1 MRMQEP
7 SPRQTAE
14 QAAQRADAI
23 LFELERTPPLLDV
36 WCRLGVVWTKLGKP
50 ERAQRAFSSAREQ
63 LAELP
68 CDDTPGARLDME
80 YACTVLGTA
89 LALAGQVEQARQLVA
104 TTPCIERDTVLQ
116 RMAAH
121 CTDVGALQES
131 LAIALAIQDATTQ
144 GMALESLANE
154 ADARRQFALRDQALA
169 QMRNP
174 LRRADALYS
183 AARRRLER
191 GALAEARALLREAT
205 HAVRATRKLPERADW
220 LARLATAQLEAQAP
234 QDALPLLAEA
244 EALLPKLEPYT
255 RGRIGCQLVQGYARA
270 GQQARARQ
278 LLQRLAPLL
287 KQEWQQARDFLH
299 QFFAEAHATL
309 GECTQAEHHVRH
321 IQDTR
326 TRANAW
332 LRLAR
337 ALLEANRLSEAAR
350 VARLAHETALKAN
363 LDGDLV
369 VDTLIDHEQYDIL
382 AKLLTPANWS
392 RLQGRQTS
400 ILTRLIEKGQW
411 QLAASYA
418 PRIESAHERERAY
431 LALALARAR
440 ANDLDK
446 AQAFLSRIAS
456 PLGRFWGYWALV
468 MEKPAEAPS
477 LIPTLESL
485 APQIELPRARATAQL
500 GMVFAFLRLDRRA
513 AATASLEQAAAIL
526 ASLRLLPVERAIY
539 LPLLALGW
547 AQYGQSSRA
556 AETLR
561 ALVDDA
567 DVQREVGVSF
577 AARCLAELGNAQ
589 ALIDAAL
596 TVEQLRGA
604 GLETHHAWASALLAV
619 AEALLG
625 IAPHAY
631 EEKLIYG
638 MLCDLIRKVTGA
650 EAFDPYNLTLPLF
663 TGETPDTNRVG
674 KVYEN
679 KCD

>member
-1 MRMQEP
+1 
-7 SPRQTAE
+7 
-14 QAAQRADAI
+14 
-23 LFELERTPPLLDV
+23 
-36 WCRLGVVWTKLGKP
+36 LGKP

-80 YACTVLGTA
+80 YACTVLGMA

-121 CTDVGALQES
+121 CTDVGSLQEA
-131 LAIALAIQDATTQ
+131 LAIARAIQAPTTQ
-144 GMALESLANE
+144 GMVLEPLAKA

-174 LRRADALYS
+174 LRRADTLYHIV
-183 AARRRLER
+183 RRRLENR
-191 GALAEARALLREAT
+191 AFAEARALLREAT

-220 LARLATAQLEAQAP
+220 LARLATAYIEAQAP

-244 EALLPKLEPYT
+244 ETLLPKLEPYT

-270 GQQARARQ
+270 GQQARAQQ

-287 KQEWQQARDFLH
+287 KQQRQQARDLLN

-309 GECTQAEHHVRH
+309 GECTQ
-321 IQDTR
+321 
-326 TRANAW
+326 
-332 LRLAR
+332 
-337 ALLEANRLSEAAR
+337 
-350 VARLAHETALKAN
+350 
-363 LDGDLV
+363 
-369 VDTLIDHEQYDIL
+369 
-382 AKLLTPANWS
+382 
-392 RLQGRQTS
+392 
-400 ILTRLIEKGQW
+400 
-411 QLAASYA
+411 
-418 PRIESAHERERAY
+418 SAHERERAY

-440 ANDLDK
+440 ANDLNQ
-446 AQAFLSRIAS
+446 AQAFLSRIVS
-456 PLGRFWGYWALV
+456 PQGRFWGYWSLV

-477 LIPTLESL
+477 LVPTLESL
-485 APQIELPRARATAQL
+485 VPQIEPPRARATAQL

-526 ASLRLLPVERAIY
+526 ASLRLLPAARAIY
-539 LPLLALGW
+539 LSLLALGW
-547 AQYGQSSRA
+547 AQCGQASRA

-567 DVQREVGVSF
+567 DVQREVGVSS

-663 TGETPDTNRVG
+663 TGEMPEQNER
-674 KVYEN
+674 EEQ
-679 KCD
+679 

>member
-23 LFELERTPPLLDV
+23 LSELQRTPPLLDV

-50 ERAQRAFSSAREQ
+50 ERAQNAFSAARAL

-89 LALAGQVEQARQLVA
+89 LALSGKADQARQLIA
-104 TTPCIERDTVLQ
+104 TTPRIDPDTVLQ
-116 RMAAH
+116 RVSAV
-121 CTDVGALQES
+121 CTDVGSLQEA

-144 GMALESLANE
+144 GMVLEPLAKA
-154 ADARRQFALRDQALA
+154 ADESRQFALRDQALA

-191 GALAEARALLREAT
+191 GALAEARALLRAASQ
-205 HAVRATRKLPERADW
+205 AVQTARQLPERADW

-255 RGRIGCQLVQGYARA
+255 RARVGCRIVQGYARL
-270 GQQARARQ
+270 GQRARAQQ
-278 LLQRLAPLL
+278 LLQRLAPLT
-287 KQEWQQARDFLH
+287 KQARAQDSLR
-299 QFFAEAHATL
+299 QFFAEAHASL
-309 GECTQAEHHVRH
+309 GDYAQAEQSVRR
-321 IQDTR
+321 IQDAR
-326 TRANAW
+326 IRADAW

-337 ALLEANRLSEAAR
+337 TLLEANRLSEAAR
-350 VARLAHETALKAN
+350 IVRLAHETALKAN

-369 VDTLIDHEQYDIL
+369 VDTLIDHEQYDML
-382 AKLLTPANWS
+382 AKLLTPQNWS

-440 ANDLDK
+440 ANDLNQ

-456 PLGRFWGYWALV
+456 PLGRFWGYWSLV
-468 MEKPAEAPS
+468 MEKLAAAPS

-547 AQYGQSSRA
+547 AQCGQASRA

-567 DVQREVGVSF
+567 DVQREVGVSS

-663 TGETPDTNRVG
+663 TGEMPETNER
-674 KVYEN
+674 
-679 KCD
+679 DAR

>member
-1 MRMQEP
+1 MQEP

-23 LFELERTPPLLDV
+23 LSELQRTPPLLDV

-50 ERAQRAFSSAREQ
+50 ERAQNAFSAARAL

-68 CDDTPGARLDME
+68 CDDTPGARLEIE
-80 YACTVLGTA
+80 YACTVLGMA

-116 RMAAH
+116 RMAAR
-121 CTDVGALQES
+121 CTSVGSLQEA

-144 GMALESLANE
+144 GMALETLANE

-174 LRRADALYS
+174 LRRADTLYHIV
-183 AARRRLER
+183 RRRLENR
-191 GALAEARALLREAT
+191 AFAEARALLREAT

-220 LARLATAQLEAQAP
+220 LTRLATAYIEAQAP

-255 RGRIGCQLVQGYARA
+255 RARVGCRIVQGYARL
-270 GQQARARQ
+270 GQRARAQQ

-287 KQEWQQARDFLH
+287 KQQREQARDFLH
-299 QFFAEAHATL
+299 QFFAEAHASL
-309 GECTQAEHHVRH
+309 GDYAQAEQSVRR
-321 IQDTR
+321 IQDAR
-326 TRANAW
+326 IRADAW

-350 VARLAHETALKAN
+350 IVRLAHETALKAN
-363 LDGDLV
+363 LYGYFIV
-369 VDTLIDHEQYDIL
+369 HTLLNYEQYDML

-392 RLQGRQTS
+392 RLQGSQMR
-400 ILTRLIEKGQW
+400 ILTRLVEQGQW

-418 PRIESAHERERAY
+418 PRIESAHEREQAY
-431 LALALARAR
+431 LLLALARAR
-440 ANDLDK
+440 ENDLDK

-456 PLGRFWGYWALV
+456 PLGRFWGYWSLV

-485 APQIELPRARATAQL
+485 AELIEPPRARLTARL
-500 GMVFAFLRLDRRA
+500 GMAFALSRLDQKTDA
-513 AATASLEQAAAIL
+513 VASLEQAAAIL

-547 AQYGQSSRA
+547 AQCGQSSRA

-567 DVQREVGVSF
+567 DVQREVGVSS

-663 TGETPDTNRVG
+663 TGETPEQNER
-674 KVYEN
+674 EEQ
-679 KCD
+679 

>member
-1 MRMQEP
+1 MRIQKP
-7 SPRQTAE
+7 SLRQTAE
-14 QAAQRADAI
+14 QAAQQADAI
-23 LFELERTPPLLDV
+23 LSELQRTPPLLDV

-50 ERAQRAFSSAREQ
+50 ERAQNAFSAARAL

-68 CDDTPGARLDME
+68 CDDTPGARLE
-80 YACTVLGTA
+80 IKYACTVLGTA
-89 LALAGQVEQARQLVA
+89 LALAGQVEQARQVVA

-131 LAIALAIQDATTQ
+131 LAIARAIQAPTTQ
-144 GMALESLANE
+144 GMVLEPLAKA
-154 ADARRQFALRDQALA
+154 ADESRQFALRDQALA

-174 LRRADALYS
+174 LRRADTLYHIV
-183 AARRRLER
+183 RRRLENR
-191 GALAEARALLREAT
+191 AFAEARALLREAT

-220 LARLATAQLEAQAP
+220 LTRLATAYIEAQAP

-255 RGRIGCQLVQGYARA
+255 RARVGCQIVQGYARA
-270 GQQARARQ
+270 GKRSRAQRLLQQITPLTTQART
-278 LLQRLAPLL
+278 
-287 KQEWQQARDFLH
+287 QAQDFLR
-299 QFFAEAHATL
+299 QFLAEAHASL
-309 GECTQAEHHVRH
+309 GNYAQAEQSVRY
-321 IQDTR
+321 IKDAR
-326 TRANAW
+326 TRADAW
-332 LRLAR
+332 VRLAR
-337 ALLEANRLSEAAR
+337 ALLEANRLPEATR
-350 VARLAHETALKAN
+350 IVHLAHEVALKAN
-363 LDGDLV
+363 LDCYFI
-369 VDTLIDHEQYDIL
+369 VDTLLDYEQYDIL

-392 RLQGRQTS
+392 RLKGMRAW

-411 QLAASYA
+411 QLAASYV
-418 PRIESAHERERAY
+418 PYMEPVHERERAY

-440 ANDLDK
+440 ANDLNQ

-456 PLGRFWGYWALV
+456 PLGRFWGYWSLV

-477 LIPTLESL
+477 LVPTLESL
-485 APQIELPRARATAQL
+485 VPQIEPPRARATAQL

-526 ASLRLLPVERAIY
+526 ASLRLLPAARAIY
-539 LPLLALGW
+539 LSLLALGW
-547 AQYGQSSRA
+547 AQCGQASRA

-567 DVQREVGVSF
+567 DVQREVGVSS

-596 TVEQLRGA
+596 TFEQLRGA

-663 TGETPDTNRVG
+663 TGEMPETNER
-674 KVYEN
+674 
-679 KCD
+679 DAR

>member
-1 MRMQEP
+1 MRIQKP
-7 SPRQTAE
+7 SPRETAE

-23 LFELERTPPLLDV
+23 LSELQRTPPLLDV

-50 ERAQRAFSSAREQ
+50 ERAQNAFSAARAL

-68 CDDTPGARLDME
+68 CDDTPEARLDME

-89 LALAGQVEQARQLVA
+89 LALAGQVEQARQVVA

-116 RMAAH
+116 RMAAI
-121 CTDVGALQES
+121 CTSVGSLQEA

-191 GALAEARALLREAT
+191 GASAEARALLREAT

-255 RGRIGCQLVQGYARA
+255 RARVGCRIVQGYARL
-270 GQQARARQ
+270 GQRARAQQ
-278 LLQRLAPLL
+278 LLQRLAPLT
-287 KQEWQQARDFLH
+287 KQARAQDSLR
-299 QFFAEAHATL
+299 QFFAEAHASL
-309 GECTQAEHHVRH
+309 GEYAQAEQSVRR
-321 IQDTR
+321 IQDAR
-326 TRANAW
+326 IRADAW

-337 ALLEANRLSEAAR
+337 ALLEANRLPEAAR
-350 VARLAHETALKAN
+350 IVRLAHETALKAN
-363 LDGDLV
+363 LYGYFIV
-369 VDTLIDHEQYDIL
+369 HTLLNYEQYDML

-392 RLQGRQTS
+392 RLKGRQEW
-400 ILTRLIEKGQW
+400 ILYRLIEKGQW

-418 PRIESAHERERAY
+418 PRIESAREREQAY
-431 LALALARAR
+431 LSLALARAR

-456 PLGRFWGYWALV
+456 PLGRFWGYWSLV
-468 MEKPAEAPS
+468 MEKPAEAQA
-477 LIPTLESL
+477 LIPALESL
-485 APQIELPRARATAQL
+485 VKQIEPSRARATAQL
-500 GMVFAFLRLDRRA
+500 GMAFAYLRLDQRA

-526 ASLRLLPVERAIY
+526 ASLRLLPEERAIY

-547 AQYGQSSRA
+547 AQCGQSSRA

-561 ALVDDA
+561 LVVDDA
-567 DVQREVGVSF
+567 ELQRELGASF
-577 AARCLAELGNAQ
+577 AVRCLAELGNAQ
-589 ALIDAAL
+589 ALIDAAP
-596 TVEQLRGA
+596 TIEQLRGA
-604 GLETHHAWASALLAV
+604 RLENQYTWVSALLAV
-619 AEALLG
+619 AETLLDIPPYLDAETIPYRMFG
-625 IAPHAY
+625 SFFVQ
-631 EEKLIYG
+631 L
-638 MLCDLIRKVTGA
+638 TGA

-663 TGETPDTNRVG
+663 TGEMPEQNER
-674 KVYEN
+674 EEQ
-679 KCD
+679 

>member
-1 MRMQEP
+1 LRIQKP
-7 SPRQTAE
+7 SPRETAE
-14 QAAQRADAI
+14 QAAQQADAI

-68 CDDTPGARLDME
+68 CDDTPGARLGIE

-89 LALAGQVEQARQLVA
+89 LALAGQVEQARQVVA

-116 RMAAH
+116 RLAAH
-121 CTDVGALQES
+121 CTGVGSLQEA

-174 LRRADALYS
+174 LRRADVLYT

-191 GALAEARALLREAT
+191 GASAEARVLLRAASQ
-205 HAVRATRKLPERADW
+205 AVQTARQLPERADW
-220 LARLATAQLEAQAP
+220 LAKLATALTTVQAP

-244 EALLPKLEPYT
+244 ETLLPKLEPYT

-270 GQQARARQ
+270 GQQAGAQQ

-287 KQEWQQARDFLH
+287 KQQRQQARDLLN

-350 VARLAHETALKAN
+350 IVRLAHETALKAN
-363 LDGDLV
+363 LDGYFIFH
-369 VDTLIDHEQYDIL
+369 TLLNYEQYDML

-392 RLQGRQTS
+392 RLQGSQMR
-400 ILTRLIEKGQW
+400 ILTRLVEQGQW

-418 PRIESAHERERAY
+418 PRIESAREREQAY
-431 LALALARAR
+431 LSLALARAR

-456 PLGRFWGYWALV
+456 PLGRFWGYWSLV

-485 APQIELPRARATAQL
+485 AELIEPPRARLTARL
-500 GMVFAFLRLDRRA
+500 GMAFARIRLDQKA
-513 AATASLEQAAAIL
+513 AAVVLLEQAAAIL
-526 ASLRLLPVERAIY
+526 ASLRLLPEERAIY

-547 AQYGQSSRA
+547 AQCGQSSRA

-561 ALVDDA
+561 LVVDDA
-567 DVQREVGVSF
+567 ELQRELGASF
-577 AARCLAELGNAQ
+577 AVRCLEELGNAQ
-589 ALIDAAL
+589 ALIDAAP
-596 TVEQLRGA
+596 TIEQLRGS

-619 AEALLG
+619 AEALLD
-625 IAPHAY
+625 IPPYSAA
-631 EEKLIYG
+631 EEIPYHMFGSFFMQL
-638 MLCDLIRKVTGA
+638 TGA

-663 TGETPDTNRVG
+663 TGEMPDAPAPC
-674 KVYEN
+674 E
-679 KCD
+679 

>member
-23 LFELERTPPLLDV
+23 LSELQRTPPLLDV

-50 ERAQRAFSSAREQ
+50 ERAQNAFSAARAL

-80 YACTVLGTA
+80 YACTLLGMA

-116 RMAAH
+116 RMAAR
-121 CTDVGALQES
+121 CTSVGSLQEA
-131 LAIALAIQDATTQ
+131 LAIALAIQDPTTQ
-144 GMALESLANE
+144 GMVLEPLAKA
-154 ADARRQFALRDQALA
+154 ADESRQFALRDQALA

-174 LRRADALYS
+174 LRRADTLYHIV
-183 AARRRLER
+183 RRRLENR
-191 GALAEARALLREAT
+191 AFAEARALLREAT

-220 LARLATAQLEAQAP
+220 LTRLATAYIEVQAP

-244 EALLPKLEPYT
+244 ETLLPKLEPYM

-287 KQEWQQARDFLH
+287 KQQREQARDFLH
-299 QFFAEAHATL
+299 QFFAEAHTAL
-309 GECTQAEHHVRH
+309 GEYMQAEHHVRR

-332 LRLAR
+332 LRLAH

-350 VARLAHETALKAN
+350 IVRLAHETALKAN
-363 LDGDLV
+363 LNGYSV
-369 VDTLIDHEQYDIL
+369 VNALIDYGQYDML
-382 AKLLTPANWS
+382 AKLLTPQNWL
-392 RLQGRQTS
+392 RLKGRQEW
-400 ILTRLIEKGQW
+400 ILYRLIEKGQW
-411 QLAASYA
+411 QLVASYA
-418 PRIESAHERERAY
+418 PRIESAREREQAY
-431 LALALARAR
+431 LSLALARAR

-485 APQIELPRARATAQL
+485 AELIEPPRARLTARL
-500 GMVFAFLRLDRRA
+500 GMAFARIRLDQKTDA
-513 AATASLEQAAAIL
+513 VASLEQAAAIL
-526 ASLRLLPVERAIY
+526 ASLRLLPEERAIY

-547 AQYGQSSRA
+547 AQCGQSSRA

-561 ALVDDA
+561 LVVDDA
-567 DVQREVGVSF
+567 ELQRELGASF
-577 AARCLAELGNAQ
+577 AVRCLAELGNAQ
-589 ALIDAAL
+589 ALIDAAP
-596 TVEQLRGA
+596 TIEQLRGA

-619 AEALLG
+619 AEALLD
-625 IAPHAY
+625 IPPYSAA
-631 EEKLIYG
+631 EEIPYHMFGSFFMQL
-638 MLCDLIRKVTGA
+638 TGA

-663 TGETPDTNRVG
+663 TGEMPEQNER
-674 KVYEN
+674 EEQ
-679 KCD
+679 

>member
-23 LFELERTPPLLDV
+23 LSELQRTPPLLDV

-50 ERAQRAFSSAREQ
+50 ERAQNAFLTARDL

-68 CDDTPGARLDME
+68 CDDTPGARLE
-80 YACTVLGTA
+80 IKYACTVLGTA

-121 CTDVGALQES
+121 CTDVGSLQEA
-131 LAIALAIQDATTQ
+131 LAIALAIQAPTTQ
-144 GMALESLANE
+144 GMVLEPLAKA

-174 LRRADALYS
+174 LRRADTLYHIV
-183 AARRRLER
+183 RRRLENR
-191 GALAEARALLREAT
+191 AFAEARALLREASQ
-205 HAVRATRKLPERADW
+205 AVQTARQLPERADW
-220 LARLATAQLEAQAP
+220 LTRLATAYIEAQAP

-244 EALLPKLEPYT
+244 ETLLPKLEPYM

-278 LLQRLAPLL
+278 LLQRLAPLT
-287 KQEWQQARDFLH
+287 KQARAQDSLR
-299 QFFAEAHATL
+299 QFFAEAHASL
-309 GECTQAEHHVRH
+309 GDYAQAEQSVRR
-321 IQDTR
+321 IQDAR
-326 TRANAW
+326 IRADAW

-350 VARLAHETALKAN
+350 IVRLAHETALKAN
-363 LDGDLV
+363 LYGYFIV
-369 VDTLIDHEQYDIL
+369 HTLLNYEQYDML

-392 RLQGRQTS
+392 RLQGSQMR
-400 ILTRLIEKGQW
+400 ILTRLVEQGQW

-418 PRIESAHERERAY
+418 PRIESAHEREQAY
-431 LALALARAR
+431 LSLALARAR

-485 APQIELPRARATAQL
+485 AELIEPPRARLTARL
-500 GMVFAFLRLDRRA
+500 GMAFARIRLDQKA
-513 AATASLEQAAAIL
+513 AAVVSLEQAAAIL
-526 ASLRLLPVERAIY
+526 ASLRLLPAERAIY
-539 LPLLALGW
+539 LSLLALGW
-547 AQYGQSSRA
+547 AQCGQASRA

-567 DVQREVGVSF
+567 DVQREVGVSS

-663 TGETPDTNRVG
+663 TGEMPETNER
-674 KVYEN
+674 
-679 KCD
+679 DAR

>member
-23 LFELERTPPLLDV
+23 LFELERTPLLLEV
-36 WCRLGVVWTKLGKP
+36 LCRLGVVWAKLGKP

-68 CDDTPGARLDME
+68 CDDTPGARLGIE

-116 RMAAH
+116 RMAAR
-121 CTDVGALQES
+121 CTSVGSLQEA

-144 GMALESLANE
+144 GMALETLANE
-154 ADARRQFALRDQALA
+154 ADARRQFALRDQAIA
-169 QMRNP
+169 RMRNP
-174 LRRADALYS
+174 LRRADTLYHIV
-183 AARRRLER
+183 RRRLENR
-191 GALAEARALLREAT
+191 AFAEARALLREAT

-244 EALLPKLEPYT
+244 EALLPMLEPYT
-255 RGRIGCQLVQGYARA
+255 RARVGCRIVQGYARL
-270 GQQARARQ
+270 GQRARAQQ

-287 KQEWQQARDFLH
+287 KQQRQQARDLLN
-299 QFFAEAHATL
+299 QFFAEAHASL
-309 GECTQAEHHVRH
+309 GDYAQAEQSVRR
-321 IQDTR
+321 IQDAR
-326 TRANAW
+326 IRADAW

-337 ALLEANRLSEAAR
+337 ALLGANRLPEAAR
-350 VARLAHETALKAN
+350 IVRLAHETALKAN
-363 LDGDLV
+363 LYGYFIV
-369 VDTLIDHEQYDIL
+369 HTLLNYEQYDML

-392 RLQGRQTS
+392 RLQGSQMR
-400 ILTRLIEKGQW
+400 ILTRLVEQGQW

-418 PRIESAHERERAY
+418 PRIESAHEREQAY
-431 LALALARAR
+431 LSLALARAR
-440 ANDLDK
+440 ENDLDK

-456 PLGRFWGYWALV
+456 PLGRFWGYWSLV
-468 MEKPAEAPS
+468 MEKPAEAQA
-477 LIPTLESL
+477 LIPALESL
-485 APQIELPRARATAQL
+485 VKQIEPSRARATAQL
-500 GMVFAFLRLDRRA
+500 GMAFAYLRLDQRA

-526 ASLRLLPVERAIY
+526 ASVQLWSVERAIY

-547 AQYGQSSRA
+547 ARCGQASRA

-561 ALVDDA
+561 ALVGDEE
-567 DVQREVGVSF
+567 VQREVGVSF
-577 AARCLAELGNAQ
+577 AARCIAERGSSQ
-589 ALIDAAL
+589 VVIAAAP
-596 TVEQLRGA
+596 TAEQLRGA
-604 GLETHHAWASALLAV
+604 RLENQYTWVSALLAV
-619 AEALLG
+619 AETLLDIPPYLDAETIPYRMFG
-625 IAPHAY
+625 SFFVQ
-631 EEKLIYG
+631 L
-638 MLCDLIRKVTGA
+638 TGV

-663 TGETPDTNRVG
+663 TGEMPEQNER
-674 KVYEN
+674 EE
-679 KCD
+679 

>member
-23 LFELERTPPLLDV
+23 LSELQRTPPLLDV

-50 ERAQRAFSSAREQ
+50 ERAQNAFSAARAL

-89 LALAGQVEQARQLVA
+89 LALSGKADQARQLIA
-104 TTPCIERDTVLQ
+104 TTPRIDPDTVLQ
-116 RMAAH
+116 RVSAV
-121 CTDVGALQES
+121 CTDVGSLQEA

-144 GMALESLANE
+144 GMVLEPLAKA

-174 LRRADALYS
+174 LRRADALYHIV
-183 AARRRLER
+183 RRRLENR
-191 GALAEARALLREAT
+191 AFAEARALLREAT

-220 LARLATAQLEAQAP
+220 LTRLATAYIEAQAP

-244 EALLPKLEPYT
+244 ETLLPKLEPYT

-270 GQQARARQ
+270 GQQARAQQ

-287 KQEWQQARDFLH
+287 KQQRQQARDLLN

-369 VDTLIDHEQYDIL
+369 VDTLIDHEQYDML
-382 AKLLTPANWS
+382 AKLLTPQNWS

-418 PRIESAHERERAY
+418 PRIESAREREQAY
-431 LALALARAR
+431 LSLALARAR

-456 PLGRFWGYWALV
+456 PLGRFWGYWSLV
-468 MEKPAEAPS
+468 MEKPAEAQA
-477 LIPTLESL
+477 LIPALESL
-485 APQIELPRARATAQL
+485 VKQIEPSRARATAQL
-500 GMVFAFLRLDRRA
+500 GMAFAYLRLDQRA

-526 ASLRLLPVERAIY
+526 ASLRLLPEERAIY

-547 AQYGQSSRA
+547 ARCGQASRA

-561 ALVDDA
+561 ALVDDEE
-567 DVQREVGVSF
+567 VQREVGVSF
-577 AARCLAELGNAQ
+577 AARCIAERGSSQ
-589 ALIDAAL
+589 VVIAAAP
-596 TVEQLRGA
+596 TAEQLRGA

>member
-1 MRMQEP
+1 MRIQKP
-7 SPRQTAE
+7 SPRETAE
-14 QAAQRADAI
+14 QAAQQADAI
-23 LFELERTPPLLDV
+23 LSELQRTPPLLDV

-50 ERAQRAFSSAREQ
+50 ERAQNAFSAARAL

-68 CDDTPGARLDME
+68 CDDTPEARLDME
-80 YACTVLGTA
+80 YACTLLGTA
-89 LALAGQVEQARQLVA
+89 LALAGQVEQARQVVA

-116 RMAAH
+116 RMAAR
-121 CTDVGALQES
+121 CTSVGSLQEA

-174 LRRADALYS
+174 LRRADTLYHIV
-183 AARRRLER
+183 RRRLENR
-191 GALAEARALLREAT
+191 AFAEARALLREAT

-255 RGRIGCQLVQGYARA
+255 RARVGCRIVQGYARL
-270 GQQARARQ
+270 GQRARAQQ
-278 LLQRLAPLL
+278 LLQRLAPLT
-287 KQEWQQARDFLH
+287 KQARAQDSLR
-299 QFFAEAHATL
+299 QFFAEAHASL
-309 GECTQAEHHVRH
+309 GDYAQAEQSVRR
-321 IQDTR
+321 IQDAR
-326 TRANAW
+326 IRADAW

-337 ALLEANRLSEAAR
+337 ALLEANRLPEAAR
-350 VARLAHETALKAN
+350 IVRLAHETALKAN
-363 LDGDLV
+363 LYGYFIV
-369 VDTLIDHEQYDIL
+369 HTLLNYEQYDML

-392 RLQGRQTS
+392 RLKGRQEW
-400 ILTRLIEKGQW
+400 ILYRLIEKGQW

-418 PRIESAHERERAY
+418 PRIESAREREQAY
-431 LALALARAR
+431 LSLALARAR

-485 APQIELPRARATAQL
+485 AELIEPPRARLTARL
-500 GMVFAFLRLDRRA
+500 GMAFARIRLDQKA
-513 AATASLEQAAAIL
+513 AAVVSLEQAAAIL
-526 ASLRLLPVERAIY
+526 ASLRLLPEERAIY

-547 AQYGQSSRA
+547 AQCGQSSRA

-561 ALVDDA
+561 ALVDDEE
-567 DVQREVGVSF
+567 VQREVGVSF
-577 AARCLAELGNAQ
+577 AARCIAERGSSQ
-589 ALIDAAL
+589 VVIAAAP
-596 TVEQLRGA
+596 TAEQLRGA
-604 GLETHHAWASALLAV
+604 RLENQYTWVSALLAV
-619 AEALLG
+619 AETLLDIPPYLDAETIPYRMFG
-625 IAPHAY
+625 SFFVQ
-631 EEKLIYG
+631 L
-638 MLCDLIRKVTGA
+638 TGV

-663 TGETPDTNRVG
+663 TGEMPETNEHDAG
-674 KVYEN
+674 
-679 KCD
+679 

>member
-1 MRMQEP
+1 MRIQKP
-7 SPRQTAE
+7 SPRETAE
-14 QAAQRADAI
+14 QATQRADAI
-23 LFELERTPPLLDV
+23 LFELERTPLLLEV
-36 WCRLGVVWTKLGKP
+36 LCRLGVVWAKLGKP
-50 ERAQRAFSSAREQ
+50 ERAQNAFSAARAL

-68 CDDTPGARLDME
+68 CDDTLGARLDME
-80 YACTVLGTA
+80 YACTVLGMA

-116 RMAAH
+116 RVSAV
-121 CTDVGALQES
+121 CTDVGSLQEA

-174 LRRADALYS
+174 LRRADALYT
-183 AARRRLER
+183 AARRQLER
-191 GALAEARALLREAT
+191 GASAEARALLREAT

-220 LARLATAQLEAQAP
+220 LVRLATALMETQAP

-244 EALLPKLEPYT
+244 ETLLPKLEPYT

-270 GQQARARQ
+270 GQQARAQQ

-287 KQEWQQARDFLH
+287 KQQRQQARDLLN

-440 ANDLDK
+440 ANDLNQ

-456 PLGRFWGYWALV
+456 PLGRFWGYWSLV
-468 MEKPAEAPS
+468 MEKPAEAQA
-477 LIPTLESL
+477 LIPALESL
-485 APQIELPRARATAQL
+485 VKQIEPSRARATAQL
-500 GMVFAFLRLDRRA
+500 GMAFARICLDQKA
-513 AATASLEQAAAIL
+513 AAVVSLEQAAAIL
-526 ASLRLLPVERAIY
+526 ASLRLLPEERAIY

-547 AQYGQSSRA
+547 AQCGQSSRA

-561 ALVDDA
+561 LVVDDA
-567 DVQREVGVSF
+567 ELQRELGASF
-577 AARCLAELGNAQ
+577 AVRCLAELGNAQ
-589 ALIDAAL
+589 ALIDAAP
-596 TVEQLRGA
+596 TIEQLRGA
-604 GLETHHAWASALLAV
+604 GLDTHRAWASALLAV
-619 AEALLG
+619 AETLLDIPPYLDAETIPYRMFG
-625 IAPHAY
+625 SFFVQ
-631 EEKLIYG
+631 L
-638 MLCDLIRKVTGA
+638 TGV

-663 TGETPDTNRVG
+663 TGEMPETNEHDAG
-674 KVYEN
+674 
-679 KCD
+679 

>member
-1 MRMQEP
+1 MRIQKP
-7 SPRQTAE
+7 SPRETAE

-23 LFELERTPPLLDV
+23 LSELQRTPLLLEV
-36 WCRLGVVWTKLGKP
+36 LCRLGVVWTKLGKP
-50 ERAQRAFSSAREQ
+50 ERAQNAFSAAREQ

-68 CDDTPGARLDME
+68 CDDTPEARLDME
-80 YACTVLGTA
+80 YACTLLGTA

-116 RMAAH
+116 RMAAR
-121 CTDVGALQES
+121 CTSVGSLQEA
-131 LAIALAIQDATTQ
+131 LAIALAIQDATAQ
-144 GMALESLANE
+144 GMVLESLANE
-154 ADARRQFALRDQALA
+154 ADARRQFAQRDQAIA
-169 QMRNP
+169 RMRNP
-174 LRRADALYS
+174 LRRADTLYHIV
-183 AARRRLER
+183 RRRLENR
-191 GALAEARALLREAT
+191 AFAEARVLLRAAT
-205 HAVRATRKLPERADW
+205 QAVRSTRQLPERADW
-220 LARLATAQLEAQAP
+220 LAKLATALTTVQAP

-244 EALLPKLEPYT
+244 ETLLPKLEPYT

-270 GQQARARQ
+270 GQQARAQQ

-287 KQEWQQARDFLH
+287 KQQRQQARDLLN

-369 VDTLIDHEQYDIL
+369 VDTLIDHEQYDML
-382 AKLLTPANWS
+382 AKLLTPQNWS

-418 PRIESAHERERAY
+418 PRIESAHEREQAY
-431 LALALARAR
+431 LSLALARAR

-485 APQIELPRARATAQL
+485 AELIEPPRARLTARL
-500 GMVFAFLRLDRRA
+500 GMAFARIRLDQKA
-513 AATASLEQAAAIL
+513 AAVVSLEQAAAIL
-526 ASLRLLPVERAIY
+526 ASLRLLPEERAIY

-547 AQYGQSSRA
+547 AQCGQASRA

-561 ALVDDA
+561 LVVDDA
-567 DVQREVGVSF
+567 ELQRELGASF

-589 ALIDAAL
+589 ALIDAAP
-596 TVEQLRGA
+596 TIEQLRGS
-604 GLETHHAWASALLAV
+604 GLDTHRAWASALLAV
-619 AEALLG
+619 AEALLD
-625 IAPHAY
+625 IPPYSAA
-631 EEKLIYG
+631 EEIPYHMFGSFFMQL
-638 MLCDLIRKVTGA
+638 TGA

-663 TGETPDTNRVG
+663 TGEMPDAPAPC
-674 KVYEN
+674 E
-679 KCD
+679 

>member
-1 MRMQEP
+1 MQEP

-23 LFELERTPPLLDV
+23 LSELQRTPPLLDV

-50 ERAQRAFSSAREQ
+50 ERAQNAFSAARAL

-80 YACTVLGTA
+80 YACTLLGTA

-116 RMAAH
+116 RMAAR
-121 CTDVGALQES
+121 CTSVGSLQEA

-154 ADARRQFALRDQALA
+154 ADARCQFALRDQAIA
-169 QMRNP
+169 RMRNP
-174 LRRADALYS
+174 LRRADTLYHI
-183 AARRRLER
+183 ARRRLENR
-191 GALAEARALLREAT
+191 AFAEARALLRAASQ
-205 HAVRATRKLPERADW
+205 AVQTARQLPERADW
-220 LARLATAQLEAQAP
+220 LAKLATALTTVQAP

-244 EALLPKLEPYT
+244 ETLLPKLEPYM

-287 KQEWQQARDFLH
+287 KQQREQARDFLH
-299 QFFAEAHATL
+299 QFFAEAHTAL
-309 GECTQAEHHVRH
+309 GEYMQAEHHVRR

-350 VARLAHETALKAN
+350 IVRLAHETALKAN
-363 LDGDLV
+363 LNGYSV
-369 VDTLIDHEQYDIL
+369 VDALIDYGQYDML
-382 AKLLTPANWS
+382 AKLLTPQNWL
-392 RLQGRQTS
+392 RLKGRQEW
-400 ILTRLIEKGQW
+400 ILYRLIEKGQW
-411 QLAASYA
+411 QLAASYV
-418 PRIESAHERERAY
+418 PYMEPVHEREQAY
-431 LALALARAR
+431 LSLALARAR
-440 ANDLDK
+440 ANDLNQ
-446 AQAFLSRIAS
+446 AQAFLSRIVS
-456 PLGRFWGYWALV
+456 PQGRFWGYWSLV
-468 MEKPAEAPS
+468 MEKPAAAPS

-485 APQIELPRARATAQL
+485 APQIELPRARATARL
-500 GMVFAFLRLDRRA
+500 GMAFALSRLDQKTDA
-513 AATASLEQAAAIL
+513 VASLEQAAAIL

-547 AQYGQSSRA
+547 AQCGQSSRA

-561 ALVDDA
+561 LVVDDA
-567 DVQREVGVSF
+567 ELQRELGASF
-577 AARCLAELGNAQ
+577 AVRCLAELGNAQ
-589 ALIDAAL
+589 ALIDAAP
-596 TVEQLRGA
+596 TIEQLRGA
-604 GLETHHAWASALLAV
+604 RLENQYTWVSALLAV
-619 AEALLG
+619 AETLLDIPPYLDAETIPYRMFG
-625 IAPHAY
+625 SFFVQ
-631 EEKLIYG
+631 L
-638 MLCDLIRKVTGA
+638 TGV

-663 TGETPDTNRVG
+663 TGEMPETNEHDAG
-674 KVYEN
+674 
-679 KCD
+679 

>member
-23 LFELERTPPLLDV
+23 LSELQRTPPLLDV

-50 ERAQRAFSSAREQ
+50 ERAQNAFSAARAL

-68 CDDTPGARLDME
+68 CDDTPEARLDME
-80 YACTVLGTA
+80 CACTLLGTA
-89 LALAGQVEQARQLVA
+89 LALAGQVEQARQVVA

-116 RMAAH
+116 RMAAI
-121 CTDVGALQES
+121 CTSVGSLQEA

-174 LRRADALYS
+174 LRRADTLYHIV
-183 AARRRLER
+183 RRRLENR
-191 GALAEARALLREAT
+191 AFAEARALLREAT

-220 LARLATAQLEAQAP
+220 LARLATAYIEAQAP

-244 EALLPKLEPYT
+244 EALLPKLEPYM

-287 KQEWQQARDFLH
+287 KQQREQARDFLH
-299 QFFAEAHATL
+299 QFFAEAHASL
-309 GECTQAEHHVRH
+309 GDYAQAEQSVRR
-321 IQDTR
+321 IQDAR
-326 TRANAW
+326 IRADAW

-337 ALLEANRLSEAAR
+337 ALLEANRLPEAAR
-350 VARLAHETALKAN
+350 IVRLAHETALKAN
-363 LDGDLV
+363 LYGYFIV
-369 VDTLIDHEQYDIL
+369 HTLLNYEQYDML

-392 RLQGRQTS
+392 RLKGRQEW
-400 ILTRLIEKGQW
+400 ILYRLIEKGQW

-418 PRIESAHERERAY
+418 PRIESAREREQAY
-431 LALALARAR
+431 LSLALARAR

-456 PLGRFWGYWALV
+456 PLGRFWGYWSLV
-468 MEKPAEAPS
+468 MEKPAEAQA
-477 LIPTLESL
+477 LIPALESL
-485 APQIELPRARATAQL
+485 VKQIEPSRARATAQL
-500 GMVFAFLRLDRRA
+500 GMAFAYLRLDQRA

-526 ASLRLLPVERAIY
+526 ASLRLLPEERAIY

-547 AQYGQSSRA
+547 AQCGQSSRA

-567 DVQREVGVSF
+567 ELQREVGVSF
-577 AARCLAELGNAQ
+577 AARCIAERGSSQ
-589 ALIDAAL
+589 VVIAAAP
-596 TVEQLRGA
+596 TAEQLRGA
-604 GLETHHAWASALLAV
+604 RLENQYTWVSALLAV
-619 AEALLG
+619 AETLLDIPPYLDAETIPYRMFG
-625 IAPHAY
+625 SFFVQ
-631 EEKLIYG
+631 L
-638 MLCDLIRKVTGA
+638 TGV

-663 TGETPDTNRVG
+663 TGEMPEQNER
-674 KVYEN
+674 EEQ
-679 KCD
+679 

>member
-1 MRMQEP
+1 MRIQKP
-7 SPRQTAE
+7 SPRETAE
-14 QAAQRADAI
+14 QAAQQADAI
-23 LFELERTPPLLDV
+23 LSELQRTPPLLDV

-50 ERAQRAFSSAREQ
+50 ERAQNAFSAARAL

-80 YACTVLGTA
+80 YACTLLGTA
-89 LALAGQVEQARQLVA
+89 LALAGQVEQARQVVA

-116 RMAAH
+116 RMAAR
-121 CTDVGALQES
+121 CTSVGSLQEA

-191 GALAEARALLREAT
+191 GALAEARALLRAASQ
-205 HAVRATRKLPERADW
+205 AVQTARQLPERADW
-220 LARLATAQLEAQAP
+220 LAKLATALTTVQAP

-244 EALLPKLEPYT
+244 EALLPKLEPYM

-270 GQQARARQ
+270 GQQARAQQ

-287 KQEWQQARDFLH
+287 KQQREQARDLLN

-309 GECTQAEHHVRH
+309 GEYMQAEHHVRH

-369 VDTLIDHEQYDIL
+369 VDTLIDHEQYDML
-382 AKLLTPANWS
+382 AKLLTPQNWS

-440 ANDLDK
+440 ANDLNQ

-485 APQIELPRARATAQL
+485 AELIEPPRARLTARL
-500 GMVFAFLRLDRRA
+500 GMAFARIRLDQKA
-513 AATASLEQAAAIL
+513 AAVVSLEQAAAIL
-526 ASLRLLPVERAIY
+526 ASLRLLPEERAIY

-547 AQYGQSSRA
+547 AQCGQSSRA

-561 ALVDDA
+561 ALVGDEE
-567 DVQREVGVSF
+567 VQREVGVSF
-577 AARCLAELGNAQ
+577 AARCIAERGSSQ
-589 ALIDAAL
+589 VVIAAAP
-596 TVEQLRGA
+596 TAEQLRGA
-604 GLETHHAWASALLAV
+604 RLENQYTWVSALLAV
-619 AEALLG
+619 AETLLDIPPYLDAETIPYRMFG
-625 IAPHAY
+625 SFFVQ
-631 EEKLIYG
+631 L
-638 MLCDLIRKVTGA
+638 TGV

-663 TGETPDTNRVG
+663 TGEMPETNEHDAG
-674 KVYEN
+674 
-679 KCD
+679 

>member
-23 LFELERTPPLLDV
+23 LSELQRTPPLLDV

-50 ERAQRAFSSAREQ
+50 ERAQNAFSAARAL

-68 CDDTPGARLDME
+68 CDDTPEARLDME
-80 YACTVLGTA
+80 YACTLLGTA
-89 LALAGQVEQARQLVA
+89 LALAGQVEQARQVVA

-116 RMAAH
+116 RMAAI
-121 CTDVGALQES
+121 CTSVGSLQEA

-144 GMALESLANE
+144 GMALESLANK

-174 LRRADALYS
+174 LRRADTLYHIV
-183 AARRRLER
+183 RRRLENR
-191 GALAEARALLREAT
+191 AFAEARALLREAT

-255 RGRIGCQLVQGYARA
+255 RARVGCRIVQGYARL
-270 GQQARARQ
+270 GQRARAQQ
-278 LLQRLAPLL
+278 LLQRLAPLT
-287 KQEWQQARDFLH
+287 KQARAQDSLR
-299 QFFAEAHATL
+299 QFFAEAHASL
-309 GECTQAEHHVRH
+309 GDYAQAEQSVRR
-321 IQDTR
+321 IQDAR
-326 TRANAW
+326 IRADAW

-337 ALLEANRLSEAAR
+337 ALLEANRLPEAAR
-350 VARLAHETALKAN
+350 IVRLAHETALKAN
-363 LDGDLV
+363 LYGYFIV
-369 VDTLIDHEQYDIL
+369 HTLLNYEQYDML

-392 RLQGRQTS
+392 RLKGRQEW
-400 ILTRLIEKGQW
+400 ILYRLIEKGQW

-418 PRIESAHERERAY
+418 PRIESAREREQAY
-431 LALALARAR
+431 LSLALARAR

-485 APQIELPRARATAQL
+485 AELIEPPRARLTARL
-500 GMVFAFLRLDRRA
+500 GMAFARIRLDQKA
-513 AATASLEQAAAIL
+513 AAVVSLEQAAAIL
-526 ASLRLLPVERAIY
+526 ASLRLLPEERAIY

-547 AQYGQSSRA
+547 AQCGQSSRA

-561 ALVDDA
+561 ALVDDEE
-567 DVQREVGVSF
+567 VQREVGVSF
-577 AARCLAELGNAQ
+577 AARCIAERGSSQ
-589 ALIDAAL
+589 VVIAAAP
-596 TVEQLRGA
+596 TAEQLRGA
-604 GLETHHAWASALLAV
+604 RLENQYTWVSALLAV
-619 AEALLG
+619 AETLLDIPPYLDAETIPYRMFG
-625 IAPHAY
+625 SFFVQ
-631 EEKLIYG
+631 L
-638 MLCDLIRKVTGA
+638 TGV

-663 TGETPDTNRVG
+663 TGEMPETNEHDAG
-674 KVYEN
+674 
-679 KCD
+679 

>member
-1 MRMQEP
+1 VRLIGIQKP
-7 SPRQTAE
+7 SLRETAE
-14 QAAQRADAI
+14 QATQRADAI
-23 LFELERTPPLLDV
+23 LFELERTPLLLEV
-36 WCRLGVVWTKLGKP
+36 LCRLGVVWAKLGKP
-50 ERAQRAFSSAREQ
+50 ERAQNAFLTARDL

-68 CDDTPGARLDME
+68 CDDTPGTRLEIE
-80 YACTVLGTA
+80 YACTVLGMA

-116 RMAAH
+116 RMAAI
-121 CTDVGALQES
+121 CTSVGSLQEA

-154 ADARRQFALRDQALA
+154 ADARRQFALRDQAIA
-169 QMRNP
+169 RMRNP

-191 GALAEARALLREAT
+191 GAFAEARALLRAASQ
-205 HAVRATRKLPERADW
+205 AVQTARQLPERADW
-220 LARLATAQLEAQAP
+220 LAKLATALTTVQAP

-244 EALLPKLEPYT
+244 ETLLPKLEPYT

-287 KQEWQQARDFLH
+287 KQQREQARDFLH
-299 QFFAEAHATL
+299 QFFAEAHTAL
-309 GECTQAEHHVRH
+309 GEYMQAEHHVRR

-350 VARLAHETALKAN
+350 IVRLAHETALKAN
-363 LDGDLV
+363 LDGYSV
-369 VDTLIDHEQYDIL
+369 VDALIDYGQYDML
-382 AKLLTPANWS
+382 AKLLTPQNWS

-485 APQIELPRARATAQL
+485 AELIEPPHARLTARL
-500 GMVFAFLRLDRRA
+500 GMAFARIRLDQKA
-513 AATASLEQAAAIL
+513 AAVVSLEQAAAIL
-526 ASLRLLPVERAIY
+526 VSLRLLPVERAIY

-547 AQYGQSSRA
+547 AQCGQSSRA

-567 DVQREVGVSF
+567 ELQRELGASF
-577 AARCLAELGNAQ
+577 AVRCLAELGNAQ
-589 ALIDAAL
+589 ALIDAAP
-596 TVEQLRGA
+596 TIEQLRGS
-604 GLETHHAWASALLAV
+604 GLDTHRAWASALLAV
-619 AEALLG
+619 AEALLD
-625 IAPHAY
+625 IPPYSAA
-631 EEKLIYG
+631 EEIPYHMFGSFFMQL
-638 MLCDLIRKVTGA
+638 TGA

-663 TGETPDTNRVG
+663 TGEMPEQNER
-674 KVYEN
+674 EEQ
-679 KCD
+679 

>member
-1 MRMQEP
+1 MRIQKP
-7 SPRQTAE
+7 SLRQTAE

-23 LFELERTPPLLDV
+23 LFELQRTPPLLDV

-50 ERAQRAFSSAREQ
+50 ERAQNAFSAARAL

-80 YACTVLGTA
+80 YACTLLGMA

-116 RMAAH
+116 RMAAR
-121 CTDVGALQES
+121 CTSVGSLQES
-131 LAIALAIQDATTQ
+131 LAIARAIQDPTTQ
-144 GMALESLANE
+144 GMVLEPLAKA
-154 ADARRQFALRDQALA
+154 ADESRQFALRDQALA

-174 LRRADALYS
+174 LRRADTLYHI
-183 AARRRLER
+183 ARRRLENR
-191 GALAEARALLREAT
+191 AFAEARALLREAT

-220 LARLATAQLEAQAP
+220 LTRLATAYIEAQAP

-255 RGRIGCQLVQGYARA
+255 RARVGCRIVQGYARL
-270 GQQARARQ
+270 GQRARAQQ
-278 LLQRLAPLL
+278 LLQRLAPLT
-287 KQEWQQARDFLH
+287 KQARAQDSLR
-299 QFFAEAHATL
+299 QFFAEAHASL
-309 GECTQAEHHVRH
+309 GDYAQAEQSVRR
-321 IQDTR
+321 IQDAR
-326 TRANAW
+326 IRADAW

-350 VARLAHETALKAN
+350 IVRLAHETALKAN
-363 LDGDLV
+363 LNGYSV
-369 VDTLIDHEQYDIL
+369 VDALIDYGQYDML
-382 AKLLTPANWS
+382 AKLLTPQNWL
-392 RLQGRQTS
+392 RLKGRQEW
-400 ILTRLIEKGQW
+400 ILYRLIEKGQW

-418 PRIESAHERERAY
+418 PRIESAREREQAY
-431 LALALARAR
+431 LSLALARAR

-468 MEKPAEAPS
+468 MEKPAAAPS

-485 APQIELPRARATAQL
+485 AELIEPPRARLTARL
-500 GMVFAFLRLDRRA
+500 GMAFARIRLDQKA
-513 AATASLEQAAAIL
+513 AAVVSLEQAAAIL
-526 ASLRLLPVERAIY
+526 ASLRLLPEERAIY

-547 AQYGQSSRA
+547 AQCGHSHRA

-561 ALVDDA
+561 SLVEDA
-567 DVQREVGVSF
+567 ELQREVGVSF

-589 ALIDAAL
+589 ALIDAAP
-596 TVEQLRGA
+596 TIEQLRGS
-604 GLETHHAWASALLAV
+604 GLDTHRAWASALLAV
-619 AEALLG
+619 AEALLD
-625 IAPHAY
+625 IPPYSAA
-631 EEKLIYG
+631 EEIPYHMFGSFFMQL
-638 MLCDLIRKVTGA
+638 TGA

-663 TGETPDTNRVG
+663 TGEMPEQNER
-674 KVYEN
+674 EEQ
-679 KCD
+679 

>member
-1 MRMQEP
+1 MRIQKP
-7 SPRQTAE
+7 SLRQTAE

-23 LFELERTPPLLDV
+23 LFELERTPLLLDV

-68 CDDTPGARLDME
+68 CDDTPGARLGIE

-116 RMAAH
+116 RMAAR
-121 CTDVGALQES
+121 CTSVGSLQEA

-144 GMALESLANE
+144 GMAIETLANE
-154 ADARRQFALRDQALA
+154 ADARRHFALRDQALA

-174 LRRADALYS
+174 LRRADTLYHIV
-183 AARRRLER
+183 RRRLENR
-191 GALAEARALLREAT
+191 ALAEARALLREAT

-255 RGRIGCQLVQGYARA
+255 RARVGCRIVQGYARA

-287 KQEWQQARDFLH
+287 KQQREQARDFLH
-299 QFFAEAHATL
+299 QFFAEAHTAL
-309 GECTQAEHHVRH
+309 GEYMQAEHHVRR

-350 VARLAHETALKAN
+350 IVRLAHETALKAN
-363 LDGDLV
+363 LNGYSV
-369 VDTLIDHEQYDIL
+369 VDALIDYGQYDML
-382 AKLLTPANWS
+382 AKLLTPQNWS

-440 ANDLDK
+440 ANDLNK
-446 AQAFLSRIAS
+446 AQAFLSRIVS
-456 PLGRFWGYWALV
+456 PQGRFWGYWSLV
-468 MEKPAEAPS
+468 MEKPAAAPS

-485 APQIELPRARATAQL
+485 AELIEPPRARLTARL
-500 GMVFAFLRLDRRA
+500 GMAFARIRLDQKA
-513 AATASLEQAAAIL
+513 AAVVSLEQAAAIL
-526 ASLRLLPVERAIY
+526 ASLRLLPEERAIY

-547 AQYGQSSRA
+547 AQCGQSSRA

-567 DVQREVGVSF
+567 ELQREVGVSF
-577 AARCLAELGNAQ
+577 AARYIAESGSPQ
-589 ALIDAAL
+589 VVITAAP
-596 TVEQLRGA
+596 TAEQLRGA
-604 GLETHHAWASALLAV
+604 RLENQYTWVSALLAV
-619 AEALLG
+619 AETLLDIPPYLDAETIPYRMFG
-625 IAPHAY
+625 GFFTQ
-631 EEKLIYG
+631 L
-638 MLCDLIRKVTGA
+638 TGA

-663 TGETPDTNRVG
+663 TGEMPETNER
-674 KVYEN
+674 
-679 KCD
+679 DAR

>member
-1 MRMQEP
+1 MRIQKP
-7 SPRQTAE
+7 SPRETAE
-14 QAAQRADAI
+14 QAAQQADAI
-23 LFELERTPPLLDV
+23 LSELQRTPPLLDV

-50 ERAQRAFSSAREQ
+50 ERAQNAFSAARAL

-68 CDDTPGARLDME
+68 CDDTPEARLGIE

-89 LALAGQVEQARQLVA
+89 LALAGQVEQARQVVA

-116 RMAAH
+116 RMAAI
-121 CTDVGALQES
+121 CTSVGSLQEA

-174 LRRADALYS
+174 LRRADTLYHIV
-183 AARRRLER
+183 RRRLENR
-191 GALAEARALLREAT
+191 AFAEARALLREAT

-255 RGRIGCQLVQGYARA
+255 RARVGCRIVQGYARL
-270 GQQARARQ
+270 GQRARAQQ
-278 LLQRLAPLL
+278 LLQRLAPLT
-287 KQEWQQARDFLH
+287 KQARAQDSLR
-299 QFFAEAHATL
+299 QFFAEAHASL
-309 GECTQAEHHVRH
+309 GDYAQAEQSVRR
-321 IQDTR
+321 IQDAR
-326 TRANAW
+326 IRADAW

-337 ALLEANRLSEAAR
+337 ALLEANRLPEAAR
-350 VARLAHETALKAN
+350 IVRLAHETALKAN
-363 LDGDLV
+363 LYGYFIV
-369 VDTLIDHEQYDIL
+369 HTLLNYEQYDML

-392 RLQGRQTS
+392 RLKGRQEW
-400 ILTRLIEKGQW
+400 ILYRLIEKGQW

-418 PRIESAHERERAY
+418 PRIESAREREQAY
-431 LALALARAR
+431 LSLALARAR

-456 PLGRFWGYWALV
+456 PLGRFWGYWSLV
-468 MEKPAEAPS
+468 MEKPAEAQA
-477 LIPTLESL
+477 LIPALESL
-485 APQIELPRARATAQL
+485 VKQIEPSRARATAQL
-500 GMVFAFLRLDRRA
+500 GMAFAYLRLDQRA

-526 ASLRLLPVERAIY
+526 ASLRLLPEERAIY

-547 AQYGQSSRA
+547 AQCGQSSRA

-561 ALVDDA
+561 ALVDDEE
-567 DVQREVGVSF
+567 VQREVGVSF
-577 AARCLAELGNAQ
+577 AARCIAERGSSQ
-589 ALIDAAL
+589 VVIAAAP
-596 TVEQLRGA
+596 TAEQLRGA
-604 GLETHHAWASALLAV
+604 RLENQYTWVSALLAV
-619 AEALLG
+619 AETLLDIPPYLDAETIPYRMFG
-625 IAPHAY
+625 SFFVQ
-631 EEKLIYG
+631 L
-638 MLCDLIRKVTGA
+638 TGV

-663 TGETPDTNRVG
+663 TGEMPETNEHDAG
-674 KVYEN
+674 
-679 KCD
+679 

>member
-23 LFELERTPPLLDV
+23 LSELQRTPPLLDV

-50 ERAQRAFSSAREQ
+50 ERAQNAFSAARAL

-116 RMAAH
+116 RMAAI
-121 CTDVGALQES
+121 CTSVGSLQEA

-191 GALAEARALLREAT
+191 GAFAEARALLREAT

-220 LARLATAQLEAQAP
+220 LTRLATAYIEAQAP

-255 RGRIGCQLVQGYARA
+255 WARVGCRIVQGYARL
-270 GQQARARQ
+270 GQRARAQQ

-287 KQEWQQARDFLH
+287 KQQREQARDFLH
-299 QFFAEAHATL
+299 QFFAEAHTAL
-309 GECTQAEHHVRH
+309 GEYMQAEHHVRR

-337 ALLEANRLSEAAR
+337 ALLEANRLPEATR
-350 VARLAHETALKAN
+350 IVHLAHEVALKAN
-363 LDGDLV
+363 LDGYFI
-369 VDTLIDHEQYDIL
+369 VDTLLDYEQYDML

-392 RLQGRQTS
+392 RLKGRQEW
-400 ILTRLIEKGQW
+400 ILYRLIEKGQW

-485 APQIELPRARATAQL
+485 AELIEPPRARLTARL
-500 GMVFAFLRLDRRA
+500 GMAFARIRLDQKA
-513 AATASLEQAAAIL
+513 AAVASLEQATAIL
-526 ASLRLLPVERAIY
+526 ASLRLLPAARAIY
-539 LPLLALGW
+539 LSLLALGW
-547 AQYGQSSRA
+547 ARCGQSSRA

-561 ALVDDA
+561 LVVDDA
-567 DVQREVGVSF
+567 ELQRELGASF
-577 AARCLAELGNAQ
+577 AVRCLAELGNAQ

-619 AEALLG
+619 AEALLD
-625 IAPHAY
+625 IPPYSAA
-631 EEKLIYG
+631 EEIPYHMFGSFFMQL
-638 MLCDLIRKVTGA
+638 TGA

-663 TGETPDTNRVG
+663 TGEMPEQNER
-674 KVYEN
+674 EE
-679 KCD
+679 

>member
-1 MRMQEP
+1 VKSMRMQEP

-23 LFELERTPPLLDV
+23 LSELQRTPPLLDV

-50 ERAQRAFSSAREQ
+50 ERAQNAFSAARAL

-68 CDDTPGARLDME
+68 CDDTPGTRLEIE
-80 YACTVLGTA
+80 YACTVLGMA

-121 CTDVGALQES
+121 CTDVGSLQEA
-131 LAIALAIQDATTQ
+131 LAVALAIQDATTQ

-174 LRRADALYS
+174 LRRADALYTS
-183 AARRRLER
+183 LPVVGWSVARLRRRAPCCARRPTLCVRLESCPN
-191 GALAEARALLREAT
+191 ARTGSPDLQR
-205 HAVRATRKLPERADW
+205 RSM
-220 LARLATAQLEAQAP
+220 EAQAP

-270 GQQARARQ
+270 GQQARAQQ

-287 KQEWQQARDFLH
+287 KQQRQQARDLLN

-326 TRANAW
+326 TRADAW

-363 LDGDLV
+363 LDGELV

-382 AKLLTPANWS
+382 AKLLTPQNWS

-411 QLAASYA
+411 QLAASYV
-418 PRIESAHERERAY
+418 PYMEPAHERERAY

-440 ANDLDK
+440 ANDLNQ

-456 PLGRFWGYWALV
+456 PLGRFWGYWSLV

-477 LIPTLESL
+477 LVPTLESL
-485 APQIELPRARATAQL
+485 VPQIEPPRARATAQL

-526 ASLRLLPVERAIY
+526 ASLRLLPAERAIY
-539 LPLLALGW
+539 LSLLALGW
-547 AQYGQSSRA
+547 AQCGQASRA

-567 DVQREVGVSF
+567 DVQREVGVSS

-663 TGETPDTNRVG
+663 TGEMPEQNER
-674 KVYEN
+674 EEQ
-679 KCD
+679 

>member
-1 MRMQEP
+1 MQEP

-23 LFELERTPPLLDV
+23 LSELQRTPPLLDV

-50 ERAQRAFSSAREQ
+50 ERAQNAFSSAREQ

-80 YACTVLGTA
+80 YACTLLGTA

-104 TTPCIERDTVLQ
+104 TMPCIERDTVLQ
-116 RMAAH
+116 RMAAI
-121 CTDVGALQES
+121 CTSVGSLQEA

-144 GMALESLANE
+144 GMALETLANE

-174 LRRADALYS
+174 LRRADTLYHIV
-183 AARRRLER
+183 RRRLENR
-191 GALAEARALLREAT
+191 ALAEARALLREAT

-220 LARLATAQLEAQAP
+220 LTRLATAYIEAQAP

-255 RGRIGCQLVQGYARA
+255 RARVGCRIVQGYARA
-270 GQQARARQ
+270 GKRSRAQRLLQQITPLTTQART
-278 LLQRLAPLL
+278 
-287 KQEWQQARDFLH
+287 QAQDFLR
-299 QFFAEAHATL
+299 QFLAEAHASL
-309 GECTQAEHHVRH
+309 GNYAQAEQSVRY
-321 IQDTR
+321 IKDAR
-326 TRANAW
+326 TRADAW
-332 LRLAR
+332 VRLAR
-337 ALLEANRLSEAAR
+337 ALLEANRLPEATR
-350 VARLAHETALKAN
+350 IVHLAHEVALKAN
-363 LDGDLV
+363 LDGYFI
-369 VDTLIDHEQYDIL
+369 VDTLLDYEQYDML

-392 RLQGRQTS
+392 RLKGRQEW
-400 ILTRLIEKGQW
+400 ILYRLIEKGQW

-418 PRIESAHERERAY
+418 PRIESAREREQAY
-431 LALALARAR
+431 LSLALARAR

-477 LIPTLESL
+477 LIPALESL
-485 APQIELPRARATAQL
+485 AELIEPPRARLTARL
-500 GMVFAFLRLDRRA
+500 GMAFARIRLDQKA
-513 AATASLEQAAAIL
+513 AAVVSLEQAAAIL
-526 ASLRLLPVERAIY
+526 ASLRLLPEERAIY

-547 AQYGQSSRA
+547 ARCGQSQRA
-556 AETLR
+556 AEMLR

-589 ALIDAAL
+589 ALIDAAP
-596 TVEQLRGA
+596 TIEQLRGA
-604 GLETHHAWASALLAV
+604 GLETHRAWASALLAV
-619 AEALLG
+619 AEALLD
-625 IAPHAY
+625 IPPYSAA
-631 EEKLIYG
+631 EEIPYHMFGSFFMQL
-638 MLCDLIRKVTGA
+638 TGA

-663 TGETPDTNRVG
+663 TGEMPEQNER
-674 KVYEN
+674 EEQ
-679 KCD
+679 

>member
-1 MRMQEP
+1 MRIQKP
-7 SPRQTAE
+7 SPRETAE

-23 LFELERTPPLLDV
+23 LSELQRTPPLLDV

-50 ERAQRAFSSAREQ
+50 ERAQNAFSAARAL

-89 LALAGQVEQARQLVA
+89 LALSGKADQARQLIA
-104 TTPCIERDTVLQ
+104 TTPRIDPDTVLQ
-116 RMAAH
+116 RVSAV
-121 CTDVGALQES
+121 CTDVGSLQEA

-144 GMALESLANE
+144 GMVLEPLAKA
-154 ADARRQFALRDQALA
+154 ADESRQFALRDQALA

-174 LRRADALYS
+174 LRRADALYT
-183 AARRRLER
+183 AARRQLER
-191 GALAEARALLREAT
+191 GASAEARALLREAT

-220 LARLATAQLEAQAP
+220 LTRLATAYIEAQAP

-255 RGRIGCQLVQGYARA
+255 RARVGCQIVQGYARA
-270 GQQARARQ
+270 GKRSRAQRLLQQITPLTTQART
-278 LLQRLAPLL
+278 
-287 KQEWQQARDFLH
+287 QAQDFLR
-299 QFFAEAHATL
+299 QFLAEAHASL
-309 GECTQAEHHVRH
+309 GNYAQAEQSVRY
-321 IQDTR
+321 IKDAR
-326 TRANAW
+326 TRADAW
-332 LRLAR
+332 VRLAR
-337 ALLEANRLSEAAR
+337 ALLEANRLPEAAR
-350 VARLAHETALKAN
+350 IVRLAHETALKAN

-369 VDTLIDHEQYDIL
+369 VDTLIDHEQYDML
-382 AKLLTPANWS
+382 AKLLTPQNWS

-440 ANDLDK
+440 ANDLNQ

-485 APQIELPRARATAQL
+485 APQIELPRARATARL
-500 GMVFAFLRLDRRA
+500 GMAFARIRLDQKA
-513 AATASLEQAAAIL
+513 AAVVSLEQAAAIL
-526 ASLRLLPVERAIY
+526 ASLRLLPEERAIY

-547 AQYGQSSRA
+547 ARCGQASRA

-567 DVQREVGVSF
+567 ELQREVGVSS

-596 TVEQLRGA
+596 TVEQLRGS

-619 AEALLG
+619 AETLLDIPPYLDAETIPYRMFG
-625 IAPHAY
+625 SFFVQ
-631 EEKLIYG
+631 L
-638 MLCDLIRKVTGA
+638 TGV

-663 TGETPDTNRVG
+663 TGEMPETNEHDAG
-674 KVYEN
+674 
-679 KCD
+679 

>member
-7 SPRQTAE
+7 SPRETAE

-23 LFELERTPPLLDV
+23 LFELERTPLSLEV
-36 WCRLGVVWTKLGKP
+36 LCRLGVVWTKLGKP
-50 ERAQRAFSSAREQ
+50 ERAQNAFSAARAL

-68 CDDTPGARLDME
+68 CDDTPEARLDME

-89 LALAGQVEQARQLVA
+89 LALAGQVEQARQVVA

-116 RMAAH
+116 RMAAR
-121 CTDVGALQES
+121 CTSVGSLQEA

-154 ADARRQFALRDQALA
+154 ADARRQFALRDQAIA
-169 QMRNP
+169 RMRNP

-191 GALAEARALLREAT
+191 GALAEARALLRAASQ
-205 HAVRATRKLPERADW
+205 AVQTARQLPERADW

-244 EALLPKLEPYT
+244 ETLLPKLEPYT
-255 RGRIGCQLVQGYARA
+255 RARVGCRIVQGYARL
-270 GQQARARQ
+270 GQRARAQQ
-278 LLQRLAPLL
+278 LLQRLAPLT
-287 KQEWQQARDFLH
+287 KQARAQDSLR
-299 QFFAEAHATL
+299 QFFAEAHASL
-309 GECTQAEHHVRH
+309 GDYAQAEQSVRR
-321 IQDTR
+321 IQDAR
-326 TRANAW
+326 IRADAW

-350 VARLAHETALKAN
+350 IVRLAHETALKAN
-363 LDGDLV
+363 LYGYFIV
-369 VDTLIDHEQYDIL
+369 HTLLNYEQYDML

-392 RLQGRQTS
+392 RLQGSQMR
-400 ILTRLIEKGQW
+400 ILTRLVEQGQW

-418 PRIESAHERERAY
+418 PRIESAHEREQAY
-431 LALALARAR
+431 LSLALARAR
-440 ANDLDK
+440 ENDLDK

-477 LIPTLESL
+477 LMPTLESL
-485 APQIELPRARATAQL
+485 AELIEPPRARLTARL
-500 GMVFAFLRLDRRA
+500 GMAFARIRLDQKA
-513 AATASLEQAAAIL
+513 AAVVSLEQAAAIL
-526 ASLRLLPVERAIY
+526 ASLRLLPEERAIY

-547 AQYGQSSRA
+547 AQCGQSSRA

-561 ALVDDA
+561 LVVDDA
-567 DVQREVGVSF
+567 ELQRELGASF
-577 AARCLAELGNAQ
+577 AVRCLAELGNAQ
-589 ALIDAAL
+589 ALIDAAP
-596 TVEQLRGA
+596 TIEQLRGS
-604 GLETHHAWASALLAV
+604 GLDTHRAWASALLAV
-619 AEALLG
+619 AEALLD
-625 IAPHAY
+625 IPPYSAA
-631 EEKLIYG
+631 EEIPYHMFGSFFMQL
-638 MLCDLIRKVTGA
+638 TGA

-663 TGETPDTNRVG
+663 TGEMPEQNER
-674 KVYEN
+674 EEQ
-679 KCD
+679 

>member
-23 LFELERTPPLLDV
+23 LSELQRTPPLLDV

-50 ERAQRAFSSAREQ
+50 ERAQNAFSAARAL

-68 CDDTPGARLDME
+68 CDDTPGARLGIE

-121 CTDVGALQES
+121 CTDVGSLQEA
-131 LAIALAIQDATTQ
+131 LAIALAIQDPTTQ
-144 GMALESLANE
+144 GMVLEPLAKA
-154 ADARRQFALRDQALA
+154 ADESRQFALRDQALA

-174 LRRADALYS
+174 LRRADALYT
-183 AARRRLER
+183 AARRQLER
-191 GALAEARALLREAT
+191 GASAEARALLREAT

-220 LARLATAQLEAQAP
+220 LTRLATAYIEAQAP

-255 RGRIGCQLVQGYARA
+255 RARVGCQIVQGYARA
-270 GQQARARQ
+270 GKRSRAQRLLQQITPLTTQART
-278 LLQRLAPLL
+278 
-287 KQEWQQARDFLH
+287 QAQDFLR
-299 QFFAEAHATL
+299 QFLAEAHASL
-309 GECTQAEHHVRH
+309 GNYAQAEQSVRY
-321 IQDTR
+321 IKDAR
-326 TRANAW
+326 TRADAW
-332 LRLAR
+332 VRLAR
-337 ALLEANRLSEAAR
+337 ALLEANRLPEATR
-350 VARLAHETALKAN
+350 IVHLAHEVALKAN
-363 LDGDLV
+363 LNGYSV
-369 VDTLIDHEQYDIL
+369 VDALIDYGQYDML

-392 RLQGRQTS
+392 RLKGMRAWV
-400 ILTRLIEKGQW
+400 LTRLIEKGQW

-418 PRIESAHERERAY
+418 PRIESAREREQAY
-431 LALALARAR
+431 LSLALARAR

-485 APQIELPRARATAQL
+485 AELIEPPRARLTARL
-500 GMVFAFLRLDRRA
+500 GMAFARIRLDQKA
-513 AATASLEQAAAIL
+513 AAVVSLEQAAAIL

-547 AQYGQSSRA
+547 AQCGQSSRA

-567 DVQREVGVSF
+567 ELQREVGVSF
-577 AARCLAELGNAQ
+577 AARYIAESGSPQ
-589 ALIDAAL
+589 VVITAAP
-596 TVEQLRGA
+596 TVEQLREAELGNQY
-604 GLETHHAWASALLAV
+604 AWASALLAV
-619 AEALLG
+619 AEALLDILPYLDTETFPYRMFG
-625 IAPHAY
+625 GFFTQ
-631 EEKLIYG
+631 L
-638 MLCDLIRKVTGA
+638 TGA

-663 TGETPDTNRVG
+663 TGEMPEQNER
-674 KVYEN
+674 EEQ
-679 KCD
+679 

>member
-1 MRMQEP
+1 MRIQKP
-7 SPRQTAE
+7 SPRETAE
-14 QAAQRADAI
+14 QAAQQADAI
-23 LFELERTPPLLDV
+23 LSELQRTPPLLDV

-50 ERAQRAFSSAREQ
+50 ERAQNAFSAARAL

-68 CDDTPGARLDME
+68 CDDTPEARLGIE

-116 RMAAH
+116 RMAAI
-121 CTDVGALQES
+121 CTSVGSLQEA

-144 GMALESLANE
+144 GMALESLANK

-191 GALAEARALLREAT
+191 GALAEARALLRAASQ
-205 HAVRATRKLPERADW
+205 AVQTARQLPERADW
-220 LARLATAQLEAQAP
+220 LAKLATALTTVQAP

-244 EALLPKLEPYT
+244 ETLLPKLEPYT
-255 RGRIGCQLVQGYARA
+255 RARVGCRIVQGYARL
-270 GQQARARQ
+270 GQRARAQQ
-278 LLQRLAPLL
+278 LLQRLAPLT
-287 KQEWQQARDFLH
+287 KQARAQDSLR
-299 QFFAEAHATL
+299 QFFAEAHASL
-309 GECTQAEHHVRH
+309 GDYAQAEQSVRR
-321 IQDTR
+321 IQDAR
-326 TRANAW
+326 IRADAW

-350 VARLAHETALKAN
+350 IVRLAHETALKAN
-363 LDGDLV
+363 LYGYFIV
-369 VDTLIDHEQYDIL
+369 HTLLNYEQYDML

-392 RLQGRQTS
+392 RLQGSQMR
-400 ILTRLIEKGQW
+400 ILTRLVEQGQW

-418 PRIESAHERERAY
+418 PRIESAREREQAY
-431 LALALARAR
+431 LSLALARAR
-440 ANDLDK
+440 ENDHDK

-485 APQIELPRARATAQL
+485 AELIEPPRARLTARL
-500 GMVFAFLRLDRRA
+500 GMAFARIRLDQKA
-513 AATASLEQAAAIL
+513 AAVVSLEQAAAIL
-526 ASLRLLPVERAIY
+526 ASLRLLPEERAIY

-547 AQYGQSSRA
+547 AQCGQASRA

-567 DVQREVGVSF
+567 EVQREVGVSS